1 MGFFF
6 IFIIC
11 RDEDNPTYAF
21 FMKIWNFYVMDLK
34 IGYLHF
40 SYNSPSRT
48 KRLKMKK
55 IIYGES
61 NFRKIKINNDYFYID
76 KTDYIEKLENISE
89 SFLIFLRPRR
99 FGKSLFLSTLQYY
112 YDENAKE
119 EFEAMFHDTYIGQH
133 PTPLK
138 NSFRILFFEFS
149 GINIDGGMEEIYR
162 GFSRNVNLAVY
173 RYFKDYG
180 YDQYIDGLE
189 EISSPSGIL
198 KYFFKI
204 VKEDKI
210 YLLIDEYD
218 HFANAI
224 LAYSMD
230 DFLTIVGKGGFVR
243 SFYEVLKS
251 ATQTGTL
258 QKMFITGVTPI
269 TLDSLS
275 SGFNIASNISGK
287 EVFNLMAGF
296 SQDEVTYALEN
307 SIFKRCPHINQNE
320 LLEKIKTWY
329 NGYLFNIKAET
340 RVYNATLVNYF
351 ISQYDYKRCQMPI
364 KMLDVNVASDYR
376 AIMKLFNIGDSQRNY
391 ELLQALIENNAIT
404 GIIKDRYD
412 LNHEFSKND
421 FLTLIYSMGFI
432 TIKKEAFGE
441 VMEFEIPN
449 YVIKMLYF
457 NYFAIELKKRNSLII
472 EKDLAN
478 IVVDL
483 AMGNL
488 EPFQEQLNSV
498 IKILSNRDHYGFTEK
513 HFQVITLSFL
523 SFATFYFIDSQPELD
538 NKYPD
543 ILLIGRDEKVPNN
556 YLFELKW
563 LKQKDDY
570 EKVKKEG
577 LAQIEGYKQLDKV
590 KAISKLRNF
599 LLIGSKDGV
608 EFLEV

>member
-1 MGFFF
+1 MILIVRLSLTLKRFFVDF
-6 IFIIC
+6 
-11 RDEDNPTYAF
+11 DKLLF
-21 FMKIWNFYVMDLK
+21 FTTKSN
-34 IGYLHF
+34 F
-40 SYNSPSRT
+40 SYNTPNRPQ
-48 KRLKMKK
+48 RLKMKK

-61 NFRKIKINNDYFYID
+61 NFRKIKVNNDYFYID

-99 FGKSLFLSTLQYY
+99 FGKSLFISTLQYY
-112 YDENAKE
+112 YDENAKD
-119 EFEAMFHDTYIGQH
+119 EFEALFHDTYMGQH

-149 GINIDGGMEEIYR
+149 GIEVENRTIEQIKSSFSVNIQVSLARYLTEYGYAEEIIEKIIE
-162 GFSRNVNLAVY
+162 
-173 RYFKDYG
+173 FKEPADMV
-180 YDQYIDGLE
+180 
-189 EISSPSGIL
+189 
-198 KYFFKI
+198 KKFFET
-204 VKEDKI
+204 VEDDSI

-275 SGFNIASNISGK
+275 SGFNIALNISNK
-287 EVFNLMAGF
+287 EAFNLMAGF
-296 SQDEVTYALEN
+296 SQDEVSYSLEN
-307 SIFKRCPHINQNE
+307 SIFQKCPDIDKSE

-329 NGYLFNIKAET
+329 NGYLFNINAQK

-376 AIMKLFNIGDSQRNY
+376 AIMKLFNIGNSQSNY
-391 ELLQALIENNAIT
+391 ALLQELIESNSIT
-404 GIIKDRYD
+404 GMIKDRYD
-412 LNHEFSKND
+412 LNHEFSEND

-457 NYFAIELKKRNSLII
+457 NYFAIEFKKRNNLVMQR
-472 EKDLAN
+472 DLQS
-478 IVVDL
+478 ILVDL
-483 AMGNL
+483 AMGKA
-488 EPFQEQLNSV
+488 EVFQEQLNMV
-498 IKILSNRDHYGFTEK
+498 IKTLSNRDHYGFTEK
-513 HFQVITLSFL
+513 HFHVITLSLL
-523 SFATFYFIDSQPELD
+523 SFADFYFIDSQPELD

-570 EKVKKEG
+570 AKVKKEG
-577 LAQIEGYKQLDKV
+577 LAQVEGYQKLDKV
-590 KAISKLRNF
+590 KAIPKLRSF